1 MQRFLVVWRIAA
13 SPIFSRA
20 KETGVQN
27 KELRSFANRNAKACA
42 ANAEMLQCPP
52 SMKPYIGQENKM
64 EINRD
69 SYLDQLTERKHN
81 GLVKVI
87 TGLRRVG
94 KSFLLFNRNLVTGP
108 ARPL

>member
-1 MQRFLVVWRIAA
+1 
-13 SPIFSRA
+13 
-20 KETGVQN
+20 
-27 KELRSFANRNAKACA
+27 
-42 ANAEMLQCPP
+42 
-52 SMKPYIGQENKM
+52 MKPYIGQENKM

-69 SYLDQLTERKHN
+69 SYLDQLTERKRN